1 MDGKRFDVI
10 AKGPTVV
17 SSHDKPAEA
26 AEAAKAAALA
36 GNTLVEVYD
45 HELKRTIFRARGG
58 EWRWVTR

>member
-1 MDGKRFDVI
+1 MEGKRFDVI

-17 SSHDKPAEA
+17 SSHDKAPEA

-36 GNTLVEVYD
+36 GDILVEVWD
-45 HELKRTIFRARGG
+45 KELERTIFRARGG